1 MKKTVIKRRKRVPAA
16 TSTAGGSTSGRISD
30 QAAAEALVT
39 VGWGTAG
46 NGGNGEESEGEAQ
59 EPKRK
64 RVRRSRITRAAE
76 KEDEDMHMDGGE
88 EESESHTSSTR
99 RKRKAWDGRSVSP
112 QNRAPSRS
120 DYPSRGSNAAG
131 PFAPTG
137 SPHSSF
143 DIPSL
148 AAFTNQAAAALLQ
161 AQSSYIRSGSNAPSR
176 THSPGHGAVGYSIPS
191 EFSPSELNLNFVVNN
206 IMGIP
211 SLSDLE
217 RHYMDLSEHRRR
229 TVEMLE
235 RTDRMLVGL
244 KRGIDE
250 MRGVHPQ
257 STPMVSAPAPPMPTV
272 AQQHSSQSQVQHTQ
286 VLETQ
291 TGLEQGA
298 VTRSHSQQPQQQ
310 VVSAAVQSISIATA
324 PTGESDRPRGNVW
337 PVEVSRE

>member
-16 TSTAGGSTSGRISD
+16 TGAAGGSTSGRMSD

-46 NGGNGEESEGEAQ
+46 AGEDSEGETQ

-64 RVRRSRITRAAE
+64 RARRTRIARGAE
-76 KEDEDMHMDGGE
+76 QEDEDVRMDGGE
-88 EESESHTSSTR
+88 EESEGHASSTR
-99 RKRKAWDGRSVSP
+99 KKRKIWDGRSVSP

-120 DYPSRGSNAAG
+120 DYPSRGHNAAG

-137 SPHSSF
+137 SPHSGFDLPSF
-143 DIPSL
+143 
-148 AAFTNQAAAALLQ
+148 AAFNSQAAAALLQ
-161 AQSSYIRSGSNAPSR
+161 AHSSYIRSGSNAPSR
-176 THSPGHGAVGYSIPS
+176 THSPGHHAAGYPNSSGPL
-191 EFSPSELNLNFVVNN
+191 EFSPSEANLSFVFNSIIGV
-206 IMGIP
+206 P

-250 MRGVHPQ
+250 MRGVH
-257 STPMVSAPAPPMPTV
+257 VSAPAASVPAQPVSTV
-272 AQQHSSQSQVQHTQ
+272 AQQQPQLQHTQ
-286 VLETQ
+286 GMSETM
-291 TGLEQGA
+291 EQG
-298 VTRSHSQQPQQQ
+298 VVRSHSQQPTPQIII
-310 VVSAAVQSISIATA
+310 AAPA
-324 PTGESDRPRGNVW
+324 GEPDRPRGNVW
-337 PVEVSRE
+337 PVEVSRD